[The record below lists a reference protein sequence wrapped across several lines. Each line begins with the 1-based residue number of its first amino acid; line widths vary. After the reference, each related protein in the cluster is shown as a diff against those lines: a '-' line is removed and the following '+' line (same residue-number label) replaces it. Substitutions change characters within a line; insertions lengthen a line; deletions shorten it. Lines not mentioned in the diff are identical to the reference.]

1 MTTTS
6 MKSNQLSNNILQVFK
21 PDNSKLIK
29 LASQMI
35 SQGQIKTS
43 LEFAKKFM
51 FIFDSEE
58 QFPIDIMML
67 VDMKVYDRKDSAKKV
82 LIKTFEKETDY
93 RLISFASV
101 STEAKEI
108 NLKRGGGK
116 NEENIMLTVDYFKNM
131 CMMPRNE
138 IGKQVQ
144 RYYLDLE
151 KVVKQYMIIEYQS
164 KQQQIVP
171 SCRDLKV
178 SYYKIR
184 NKTS

>member
-1 MTTTS
+1 MTTTK
-6 MKSNQLSNNILQVFK
+6 MTTTKVKSNQLSNNTLQVFK

-51 FIFDSEE
+51 FTFDSEE
-58 QFPIDIMML
+58 QFPINLDML
-67 VDMKVYDRKDSAKKV
+67 VEMNVYKRKEKAKEA

-93 RLISFASV
+93 RLTFLATPAGV
-101 STEAKEI
+101 ARNVKAMQAGI
-108 NLKRGGGK
+108 NK
-116 NEENIMLTVDYFKNM
+116 ENIMLTVDCFKSM
-131 CMMPRNE
+131 CMMVKNE
-138 IGKQVQ
+138 TGFKIR

-151 KVVKQYMIIEYQS
+151 KVFKQYMIIEYQS

-171 SCRDLKV
+171 SCRDLKI
-178 SYYKIR
+178 SYFL
-184 NKTS
+184 